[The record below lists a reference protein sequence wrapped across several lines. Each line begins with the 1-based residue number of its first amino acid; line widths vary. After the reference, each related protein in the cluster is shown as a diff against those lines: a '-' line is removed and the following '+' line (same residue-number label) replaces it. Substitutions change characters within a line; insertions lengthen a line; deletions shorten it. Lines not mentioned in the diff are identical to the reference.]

1 MGNPRVLL
9 VGGGVTAAAIAA
21 QLSKAT
27 CRTVM
32 HFSASKPTKDA
43 TLVGKITWREAL
55 PNPHGHECVLQVGWD
70 TADMLGQGP
79 AARRQDDHTPAP
91 QRSGAGRPRPAVHN
105 KQGETSS
112 GIHK

>member
-27 CRTVM
+27 CRIVI

-43 TLVGKITWREAL
+43 TLVGKIT
-55 PNPHGHECVLQVGWD
+55 
-70 TADMLGQGP
+70 
-79 AARRQDDHTPAP
+79 
-91 QRSGAGRPRPAVHN
+91 
-105 KQGETSS
+105 
-112 GIHK
+112 

>member
-32 HFSASKPTKDA
+32 HFSGCKPTKGA
-43 TLVGKITWREAL
+43 TLVGKIT
-55 PNPHGHECVLQVGWD
+55 
-70 TADMLGQGP
+70 
-79 AARRQDDHTPAP
+79 
-91 QRSGAGRPRPAVHN
+91 
-105 KQGETSS
+105 
-112 GIHK
+112 

>member
-32 HFSASKPTKDA
+32 HFSACKPTKGA
-43 TLVGKITWREAL
+43 TLVGKIT
-55 PNPHGHECVLQVGWD
+55 
-70 TADMLGQGP
+70 
-79 AARRQDDHTPAP
+79 
-91 QRSGAGRPRPAVHN
+91 
-105 KQGETSS
+105 
-112 GIHK
+112 